1 MFSQASFRFALAW
14 CAVYFTRVVLITNG
28 MVYVLGGCGYLQ
40 SSYDALDLRAA
51 GNSSLYRFPQ
61 LSPVIKDS
69 VIQAQFDGLIILA
82 PFSKR
87 AQPRV
92 GPRIAWHLTPLPLL
106 SQWAPPTPAS
116 PSHR

>member
-1 MFSQASFRFALAW
+1 MFSQASFRVALAW
-14 CAVYFTRVVLITNG
+14 CAVYFTRVVLVTNG
-28 MVYVLGGCGYLQ
+28 MVYLIGGCGYLQ
-40 SSYDALDLRAA
+40 SSYDALDLRAT

-92 GPRIAWHLTPLPLL
+92 RARIAWHT
-106 SQWAPPTPAS
+106 
-116 PSHR
+116 

>member
-14 CAVYFTRVVLITNG
+14 VAVYFTRVVLITNG
-28 MVYVLGGCGYLQ
+28 MVYVIGGCGYLQ

-92 GPRIAWHLTPLPLL
+92 GL
-106 SQWAPPTPAS
+106 PAS
-116 PSHR
+116 HGT